1 MSIPA
6 LLLGSILVIIS
17 ILMVIKA
24 RQKTTALKEY
34 EFENRSPDGVVEFA
48 SIDLSRTHA
57 ADKGLYTVL
66 GIVGFFVGILGVVL
80 LVAGFNLGYLGF
92 STLQSQPVP

>member
-6 LLLGSILVIIS
+6 LLLGSILVAIS
-17 ILMVIKA
+17 IFMVIKA
-24 RQKTTALKEY
+24 RKKTAALKQY
-34 EFENRSPDGVVEFA
+34 EFENHSADGIVEFA
-48 SIDLSRTHA
+48 SIDLSRAHA

-66 GIVGFFVGILGVVL
+66 GIVGFFVGIFGLTL

>member
-6 LLLGSILVIIS
+6 LLLGSILVAIS
-17 ILMVIKA
+17 IFMVIKA
-24 RQKTTALKEY
+24 RKKMNALKKY
-34 EFENRSPDGVVEFA
+34 EFENRSADGVVEFA

-66 GIVGFFVGILGVVL
+66 GIVGFFVGVFGVVL
-80 LVAGFNLGYLGF
+80 LVAGVN
-92 STLQSQPVP
+92 S